1 MIRLAIVGTGHI
13 TAEVIPYARQW
24 GWDMTALCATPRSKE
39 KMEALCAAYHIP
51 NGFTSYPALLE
62 SGCCDAVYLGVPNH
76 LHYDM
81 VRQALEAGLH
91 VIVEKPITSNI
102 TEAESL
108 WAMARERRLFLFEA
122 ITTLHLPN
130 YHKIRSWLPR
140 LGEIKGASLNYS
152 QYSSRYDSFCAG
164 EIHPVFDPAK
174 SGGAL
179 MDLNLYNLHY
189 LLGLFGAPA
198 EAHYLPN
205 LERGIDTSGLVT
217 LRYPGFSCSAFAAKD
232 SVAPLSCV
240 IQGTKGYL
248 VQDSAPNFCLGVTLH
263 LHDGTVE
270 HYDCHPESR
279 MEPEFRAFEQA
290 IRRGDYA
297 FCEAMM
303 ERTLEVCR
311 VMTAVRLEAGIRF
324 PADR

>member
-1 MIRLAIVGTGHI
+1 MIRLGVIGTGMI
-13 TAEVIPYARQW
+13 AKEFLPAFVSLPEYEVRGILSTTRSLPVARALCDQW
-24 GWDMTALCATPRSKE
+24 GIPCATDDFDTLCASGIDTVYIALPNLLHRDYCVRS
-39 KMEALCAAYHIP
+39 
-51 NGFTSYPALLE
+51 LE
-62 SGCCDAVYLGVPNH
+62 
-76 LHYDM
+76 
-81 VRQALEAGLH
+81 RGLN
-91 VIVEKPITSNI
+91 VIVEKPITCR
-102 TEAESL
+102 AEE
-108 WAMARERRLFLFEA
+108 AREVAALAQEKDLFLFEA

-130 YHKIRSWLPR
+130 YHKIRTWLPR

-179 MDLNLYNLHY
+179 MALNLYNLHY
-189 LLGLFGAPA
+189 LLGLFGART

-248 VQDSAPNFCLGVTLH
+248 VQDSAPNFCLGVSLH

-279 MEPEFRAFEQA
+279 MEPEFRAFEGA